1 MTDSH
6 GPLTPLVQVHSPTE
20 ERNPRSR
27 DIDTLASA
35 QVVERILAEDATV
48 VAAVQALTHEI
59 ARLTDLCVEALTN
72 GGRVHYVGAGTSGRL
87 GVLDAVELLPTY
99 NAGSDMFVAHLAGGD
114 GAMMKAVE
122 GAEDS
127 EELGASVVADHA
139 GEHDV
144 IVGLAASGRT
154 PYVKGAL
161 AAARERGLATALV
174 SANPNAPL
182 AALAD
187 VPLLVNTGPEVVT
200 GSTRMKAA
208 TAQKVLLNALSTS
221 VMVRLGKTFENLMID
236 VRATNEKLV
245 ARTVRIVREATGVS
259 EEEARAALEA
269 TGHNLRAALV
279 LVLAGAPLEQAPEA
293 LEVLAQFP
301 PSAKRPGDASG
312 IRSASDALR
321 ARVDSPTVAEG
332 Q

>member
-1 MTDSH
+1 M
-6 GPLTPLVQVHSPTE
+6 
-20 ERNPRSR
+20 
-27 DIDTLASA
+27 
-35 QVVERILAEDATV
+35 
-48 VAAVQALTHEI
+48 QALTHEI

-72 GGRVHYVGAGTSGRL
+72 GGRVHYVGAVTSGRL

-127 EELGASVVADHA
+127 EE
-139 GEHDV
+139 
-144 IVGLAASGRT
+144 LAASGRT

-293 LEVLAQFP
+293 LETLAQFP

>member
-1 MTDSH
+1 MNDSLN
-6 GPLTPLVQVHSPTE
+6 PLTPLVKVHSPTE
-20 ERNPRSR
+20 ERNTRSL
-27 DIDTLASA
+27 DLDTLESA
-35 QVVERILAEDATV
+35 ELVSRILAEDATV
-48 VAAVQALTHEI
+48 VQAVQALTPEI
-59 ARLTDLCVEALTN
+59 ARLADLCVEALSN

-127 EELGASVVADHA
+127 EELGAQVVEDNA

-161 AAARERGLATALV
+161 EAGRARSLATALV
-174 SANPNAPL
+174 SANPHAPL
-182 AALAD
+182 ASLAD

-259 EEEARAALEA
+259 EEEARAALDA

-279 LVLAGAPLEQAPEA
+279 LVLAGAPLESATEA
-293 LEVLAQFP
+293 LDVLAKFP
-301 PSAKRPGDASG
+301 PSANRPGDASG
-312 IRSASDALR
+312 IRSASAALR
-321 ARVDSPTVAEG
+321 ERVKSPTAAEER
-332 Q
+332 